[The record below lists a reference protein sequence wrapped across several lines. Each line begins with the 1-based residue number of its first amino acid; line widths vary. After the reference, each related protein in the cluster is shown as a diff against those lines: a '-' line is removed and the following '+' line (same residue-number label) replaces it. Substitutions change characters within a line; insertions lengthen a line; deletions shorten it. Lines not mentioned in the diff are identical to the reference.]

1 MFDPASD
8 EEPCIMPLSQARLWA
23 ELFMTF
29 ITAGNILSQ
38 FKLKINKKV
47 IHMQRQQVVYSARE
61 STLKSKQK
69 VMLQWI

>member
-23 ELFMTF
+23 ELFLTF

-38 FKLKINKKV
+38 FKLKRNKKV
-47 IHMQRQQVVYSARE
+47 NCMQRQQVVYSARE
-61 STLKSKQK
+61 SSLKSKQK
-69 VMLQWI
+69 VML

>member
-38 FKLKINKKV
+38 FTHENCKKV
-47 IHMQRQQVVYSARE
+47 IHMQRQRAICSARE
-61 STLKSKQK
+61 STLKSKEK
-69 VMLQWI
+69 VML

>member
-47 IHMQRQQVVYSARE
+47 IHMQHQQVVYSARA
-61 STLKSKQK
+61 STLKSKEK
-69 VMLQWI
+69 VML

>member
-23 ELFMTF
+23 ELFLTF

-38 FKLKINKKV
+38 FKLKETKKV
-47 IHMQRQQVVYSARE
+47 IHMQRQRAAYSARA
-61 STLKSKQK
+61 STLKSKEK
-69 VMLQWI
+69 VML

>member
-23 ELFMTF
+23 ELFLTF

-38 FKLKINKKV
+38 FKLKRNKKV
-47 IHMQRQQVVYSARE
+47 IHMRRQQAIYSARE
-61 STLKSKQK
+61 STLKSREK
-69 VMLQWI
+69 VML